1 MIPERRLELLH
12 QVLPDLDQQW
22 LDYVARSAREVTPA
36 PGDCIC
42 QEGETGDEFYIIAA
56 GRVRVTKFLEFG
68 TERVLNELGPGQFFG
83 EMALVEDAPRV
94 ASVYAIEPTTL
105 LALNKQDFQNLIT
118 HSAAVGLAVMRAVT
132 HRFRDADRHAID
144 ELRQKNAELARAY
157 ADLAETTRRKSEF
170 LTVVSHELRTPL
182 TSIKGYAQLM
192 HMGKLD
198 AALLPIA
205 LDAIVSNTDA
215 LVRLI
220 NNILFLQELDLIPPT
235 FEAVD
240 VAELILPIVES
251 LRPGASDNQLSF
263 KVTLPASLPPVRGD
277 RNGLMQAISALLD
290 NAIKYS
296 PDGGEIQVAAQV
308 NHRKL
313 ALSITDPGVGIPAD
327 ELDHIFDRFHHVEST
342 QAHLFGGV
350 GLGLPIARQVV
361 EQHGGEISV
370 VSEVDKGSTFTI
382 SLPLADASR

>member
-12 QVLPDLDQQW
+12 QVLPDLDEQW
-22 LDYVARSAREVTPA
+22 LDYVARAAREVQHA
-36 PGDCIC
+36 AGDCIC
-42 QEGETGDEFYIIAA
+42 REGETGDEFYIIAD

-83 EMALVEDAPRV
+83 EMALVEDEPRV
-94 ASVYAIEPTTL
+94 ASVHALESTTL
-105 LALNKQDFQNLIT
+105 LVLTKRDFQELIT

-132 HRFRDADRHAID
+132 HRFRDADHHAIE

-157 ADLAETTRRKSEF
+157 ADLADTTRRKSEF
-170 LTVVSHELRTPL
+170 LTVVAHELRTPL

-192 HMGKLD
+192 HMGKLQ
-198 AALLPIA
+198 AAMLPVA
-205 LDAIVSNTDA
+205 LEAIVSNTDA

-235 FEAVD
+235 FEPLNITEV
-240 VAELILPIVES
+240 VLPIVES
-251 LRPGASDNQLSF
+251 LRQSASDGGLSF
-263 KVTLPASLPPVRGD
+263 NVALRTDLPPVRGD
-277 RNGLMQAISALLD
+277 RNGLMQAIGALLD

-296 PDGGEIQVAAQV
+296 PDGGEIKVAAQV
-308 NHRKL
+308 NHRYL
-313 ALSITDPGVGIPAD
+313 ALSITDPGVGIPPD
-327 ELDHIFDRFHHVEST
+327 ELNRIFDRFHHIEST
-342 QAHLFGGV
+342 QTHLFGGV

-361 EQHGGEISV
+361 NQHGGQISV

-382 SLPLADASR
+382 TLPLS